1 MQDLIA
7 QHTTSY
13 KASKTSDG
21 SSASF
26 KKHHRRMSCALCH
39 TGIQTPQLKLGQSY
53 LCMSLDTDNLN
64 TVAQVVAGEGVI
76 VFGSDM
82 AGISNLPDVKAITD
96 GPGPS
101 ERLPCHCTECSA
113 PHIDIPSQS
122 TEQRAHT
129 CITIRSLHS
138 IRLQDLLEVKAVM
151 KPVAWAV
158 RQLVRAFAII
168 SCK

>member
-1 MQDLIA
+1 MQDSIA

-26 KKHHRRMSCALCH
+26 KKHHRRMSCVLCH

-101 ERLPCHCTECSA
+101 ERLSMP
-113 PHIDIPSQS
+113 
-122 TEQRAHT
+122 
-129 CITIRSLHS
+129 LH
-138 IRLQDLLEVKAVM
+138 RVLCVTH
-151 KPVAWAV
+151 
-158 RQLVRAFAII
+158 
-168 SCK
+168 